1 MVTEIPG
8 KGRGLVAAR
17 DIEKGQLIFID
28 KSVIKLAM
36 IAEGQVLDPDIMTF
50 LKQQIESLPT
60 EARAQYYKL
69 TSRGDVEEL
78 KLEVMQRTYERLEMS
93 LVKWSKEFRSNK
105 APDNGKI
112 DLTSS
117 CVKISKYNDL
127 VH

>member
-105 APDNGKI
+105 ASDNGEI